1 MGESSHKGPNG
12 IIKMINLNYG
22 TITEGV
28 YDQEIKAQGFRVLF
42 IYGDSIYIEYC
53 KDNKPQGKILECIGL
68 QNIHLWTRRN

>member
-22 TITEGV
+22 TIAEGV
-28 YDQEIKAQGFRVLF
+28 YDQEIKAQGFRVLW

-53 KDNKPQGKILECIGL
+53 KDNKP
-68 QNIHLWTRRN
+68 